1 MGFQNFEGFQQ
12 PSIVEFLRNW
22 PSPVK
27 TEPDVLRGINELIS
41 MQVVTNQILTQLASA
56 QAGKTTAGTAFIG
69 QGQRADEGAAFN
81 ESANQVRLL
90 SQRVDDLEKKLDE
103 ATKKAGA
110 AAGARG

>member
-41 MQVVTNQILTQLASA
+41 MQVVTNQLLTQLAS
-56 QAGKTTAGTAFIG
+56 QAGKVSTGTAFIG
-69 QGQRADEGAAFN
+69 QGQRANEGAAFD
-81 ESANQVRLL
+81 ESATQVRLL